1 MTTTA
6 TTPLS
11 TVIGVFP
18 NHEQID
24 QVIDALRAAK
34 FSYERIRVVE
44 RGRGGFADTLKGLFT
59 GQAEVAASAAD
70 DLVKMGMP
78 DYEAQY
84 YQRELDS
91 GNVLLLI
98 NADDRPEEAFNI
110 MRQNGAFDLQ
120 SRLRMPA
127 ENGQVVTPNANGSWT
142 DSGQNAA
149 SHTSTSATTR
159 DTNRSWTAS
168 DQSTP
173 SNTTTEDSA
182 SSTSDSD
189 LARQR
194 DESHIPPIPSDNV
207 DVKPADQ
214 QEEMT
219 S

>member
-6 TTPLS
+6 STPLS
-11 TVIGVFP
+11 TVIGVFSG
-18 NHEQID
+18 HEQAD
-24 QVIDALRAAK
+24 QAIDALRAAK

-44 RGRGGFADTLKGLFT
+44 RGRGGFSDTLKGLFT
-59 GQAEVAASAAD
+59 GQSEVAASATD

-91 GNVLLLI
+91 NNVLLLI

-127 ENGQVVTPNANGSWT
+127 QNGQAAPTNTNGSWT
-142 DSGQNAA
+142 GSGQNAPSQPA
-149 SHTSTSATTR
+149 MAP
-159 DTNRSWTAS
+159 
-168 DQSTP
+168 TP
-173 SNTTTEDSA
+173 SNTNTSRTATDQNTPSETTEDNN
-182 SSTSDSD
+182 SSTPETD

-194 DESHIPPIPSDNV
+194 DESH
-207 DVKPADQ
+207 
-214 QEEMT
+214 
-219 S
+219 